1 MIIVCQANI
10 LHIMMFNEIDKFRLN
25 LIDKNSSNGYIL
37 QVGLEYPNE
46 LQELHNNYLLA
57 PEKLEINQNMWLNY
71 CSNIAN

>member
-1 MIIVCQANI
+1 
-10 LHIMMFNEIDKFRLN
+10 MFNEIDKFRLN

-46 LQELHNNYLLA
+46 LQELHNNCLLA
-57 PEKLEINQNMWLNY
+57 PEKLEINQNMWPNY

>member
-1 MIIVCQANI
+1 
-10 LHIMMFNEIDKFRLN
+10 MFNEIDKFRLN

-57 PEKLEINQNMWLNY
+57 PEKLEINQNMWPNY